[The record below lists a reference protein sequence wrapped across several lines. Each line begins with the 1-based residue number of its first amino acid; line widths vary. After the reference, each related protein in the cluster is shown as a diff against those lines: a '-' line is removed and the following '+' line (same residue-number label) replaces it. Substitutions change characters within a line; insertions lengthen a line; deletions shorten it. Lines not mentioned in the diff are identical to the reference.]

1 MSRRLLLKLLS
12 VVALLSLGAS
22 AACKDPNCSSCPDAD
37 NDCRSCNA
45 GYINGQGY
53 GEGEWMCFSPLPNCF
68 TYNSN
73 RRCHSCNGGYT
84 QFNGDCVACPGGC
97 SLCEIANVCK
107 VCSEADRVL
116 NNDASACVTCNV
128 PNCVTCSK
136 DEKCYQCAQGYYN
149 LNGACIPCNIVG
161 CNECKVANICSKC
174 ADAKSVPTLDGKQC
188 VTAVSNCE
196 VYGDGGCSKCKSG
209 YSLSGNQCVS
219 CPIANCNMCSKPG
232 QCDSCNA
239 VNSVKQE
246 TSEDGKA
253 CVANIYKCTKY
264 SSSGA
269 CTECVTGYTSDATG
283 KKCVECSVDGCG
295 RCDERNVCAACKD
308 KYTLSSENKCIP
320 GCDVEN
326 CFSCVTP
333 NQCSAC
339 RSGFA
344 LSSVTK
350 ACVTCTDPKCK
361 VCNADTPDVCMTFFT
376 DAEMGKT
383 TLKWWVWLLVAIG
396 AAGVVALIIAL
407 ILWCCRS
414 PSMIE
419 VEYEENYYEEG
430 KSQGSSSRSGSS
442 RGSSSQG
449 SSESDS
455 MTDGGSSSHSSGS
468 SRSSRSS
475 RSSGSSS
482 RRG

>member
-1 MSRRLLLKLLS
+1 
-12 VVALLSLGAS
+12 
-22 AACKDPNCSSCPDAD
+22 
-37 NDCRSCNA
+37 
-45 GYINGQGY
+45 
-53 GEGEWMCFSPLPNCF
+53 
-68 TYNSN
+68 
-73 RRCHSCNGGYT
+73 
-84 QFNGDCVACPGGC
+84 
-97 SLCEIANVCK
+97 
-107 VCSEADRVL
+107 
-116 NNDASACVTCNV
+116 
-128 PNCVTCSK
+128 
-136 DEKCYQCAQGYYN
+136 
-149 LNGACIPCNIVG
+149 
-161 CNECKVANICSKC
+161 
-174 ADAKSVPTLDGKQC
+174 
-188 VTAVSNCE
+188 
-196 VYGDGGCSKCKSG
+196 
-209 YSLSGNQCVS
+209 
-219 CPIANCNMCSKPG
+219 MCSKPG

-283 KKCVECSVDGCG
+283 KKCVECAVDGCG

-308 KYTLSSENKCIP
+308 KYTLSSDKTCIP

-339 RSGFA
+339 RGGFA
-344 LSSVTK
+344 LSNVTK
-350 ACVTCTDPKCK
+350 ACVTCTDPKCR

-414 PSMIE
+414 PAVIE
-419 VEYEENYYEEG
+419 VEYEENYYNID
-430 KSQGSSSRSGSS
+430 KSQGSSSR
-442 RGSSSQG
+442 GSSSL
-449 SSESDS
+449 
-455 MTDGGSSSHSSGS
+455 SGS
-468 SRSSRSS
+468 RRRSSRRSMTRGEGS
-475 RSSGSSS
+475 FRSSSTTSSL
-482 RRG
+482 RE

>member
-1 MSRRLLLKLLS
+1 MSRRVLLKLLS

-22 AACKDPNCSSCPDAD
+22 ACTDPNCNNCPSHP
-37 NDCRSCNA
+37 NDCYGCNA
-45 GYINGQGY
+45 GWFNTQFLDNSVWGCVRQV
-53 GEGEWMCFSPLPNCF
+53 PNCLYHNHDG
-68 TYNSN
+68 T
-73 RRCHSCNGGYT
+73 C
-84 QFNGDCVACPGGC
+84 GDCYDGYSLQNGACITCVSGCKRCDTPGIC
-97 SLCEIANVCK
+97 VVCK
-107 VCSEADRVL
+107 AADHAV
-116 NNDASACVTCNV
+116 NNDGKACVTCNV
-128 PNCVTCSK
+128 ANCVTCSQN
-136 DEKCYQCAQGYYN
+136 DKCHACA
-149 LNGACIPCNIVG
+149 NGFTNVNGFCIACSTVG
-161 CNECKVANICSKC
+161 CSECKKANVCSKC
-174 ADAKSVPTLDGKQC
+174 ADTKAVPTLDGKQC

-196 VYGDGGCSKCKSG
+196 EYSNGGCSKCKSG

-219 CPIANCNMCSKPG
+219 CPIANCNMCSKSD

-239 VNSVKQE
+239 VDSVKQE

-295 RCDERNVCAACKD
+295 RCDERNVCVACKD

-339 RSGFA
+339 RGGFA
-344 LSSVTK
+344 LSNVTK
-350 ACVTCTDPKCK
+350 ACVTCTDPKCR
-361 VCNADTPDVCMTFFT
+361 VCHADTPDVCTTFFT

-414 PSMIE
+414 PDMIE
-419 VEYEENYYEEG
+419 VQYEENYYDEG
-430 KSQGSSSRSGSS
+430 KSKGSSSRSGSS
-442 RGSSSQG
+442 QSSASQG

-455 MTDGGSSSHSSGS
+455 ATQEEGS
-468 SRSSRSS
+468 SRSSRT
-475 RSSGSSS
+475 SSS
-482 RRG
+482 LRE